1 MQTSCLYSRMA
12 GHLSRRETIVPH
24 KDLEEANEQHAN
36 QQHAAYQYFFSVVE
50 TLVVQK
56 LVQDGILPIYHK
68 VD

>member
-1 MQTSCLYSRMA
+1 MA
-12 GHLSRRETIVPH
+12 GHLSRRETRVPH
-24 KDLEEANEQHAN
+24 KDLEEANEQHTNQQHAN

-56 LVQDGILPIYHK
+56 LEQDDILPIYHK